1 MELEEFEQY
10 LKDEKGQKVLKV
22 TRRVK
27 KKEFEQL
34 NYLIIHF

>member
-27 KKEFEQL
+27 EKR
-34 NYLIIHF
+34 I